1 MKIAVISDIHDA
13 KKKLKTILQ
22 EIKEQECD
30 MIFAL
35 GDYTSLE
42 TFKLIALTG
51 IQVYA
56 VFGNMDG
63 ENDKIESWIKKSTK
77 KINLRREMNRVQ
89 IEEENY
95 ALTHY
100 PEIAEKLLKSGMYR
114 LVLYGHTH
122 VAKQEQDEETLMV
135 NPGAVKDG
143 SYAIYDNK
151 TKKLEVKTIK
161 TNIK

>member
-13 KKKLKTILQ
+13 NKKLESVL
-22 EIKEQECD
+22 EAIKKLECD

-35 GDYTSLE
+35 GDYTTLD
-42 TFKLIALTG
+42 TFKLIAMTG
-51 IQVYA
+51 IPIYA
-56 VFGNMDG
+56 VFGNMDE
-63 ENDKIESWIKKSTK
+63 ENDKIESWIRKSTK
-77 KINLRREMNRVQ
+77 KINLRREMNRIQ

-100 PEIAEKLLKSGMYR
+100 PEIAEKLLKSGMYV

-122 VAKQEQDEETLMV
+122 EAKQEQDEETLIA

-143 SYAIYDNK
+143 SYAIYD
-151 TKKLEVKTIK
+151 TDKKEYEIK
-161 TNIK
+161 SI